1 MIVVSGPHLNSMILI
16 SHSVGITIGFRVSLC
31 NTHVVL
37 SLLQKLRLAFSSIVS
52 LTHVALSQ
60 LAIGPVSVVTQPQT
74 LPFISSSSCSL
85 NLWKATPAFVLLNT
99 LVDVF
104 IVFVIHPIALSFPT
118 HLVVFV
124 THLQTLPHI
133 SLTSI
138 FCCSYF
144 CDLLSNVSDISPST
158 VCDKFLLLFQAICS
172 PIEARLNRPFFL
184 FSAHP
189 FHCRF
194 LCQTCSF
201 CWYSARLGCLYS
213 SGSLSKRYCSLK
225 IVMFPL

>member
-1 MIVVSGPHLNSMILI
+1 MISNSC
-16 SHSVGITIGFRVSLC
+16 FC
-31 NTHVVL
+31 
-37 SLLQKLRLAFSSIVS
+37 F
-52 LTHVALSQ
+52 
-60 LAIGPVSVVTQPQT
+60 
-74 LPFISSSSCSL
+74 
-85 NLWKATPAFVLLNT
+85 LNT
-99 LVDVF
+99 LVAVL
-104 IVFVIHPIALSFPT
+104 IVFVIHSFALPFPT

-184 FSAHP
+184 FSAH
-189 FHCRF
+189 CRF

-201 CWYSARLGCLYS
+201 CKYSSRLGCLYS

-225 IVMFPL
+225 IVTIPSYWRCCTFQKIDNAGD

>member
-1 MIVVSGPHLNSMILI
+1 MIVIFGPHLNSMILI

-37 SLLQKLRLAFSSIVS
+37 SLFQKSRLAFSSIVS

-74 LPFISSSSCSL
+74 LPFIYSGSCSL
-85 NLWKATPAFVLLNT
+85 FEFVISNSCFCVLLNT
-99 LVDVF
+99 LVVEF
-104 IVFVIHPIALSFPT
+104 IVFVIHSFALPFPT

-201 CWYSARLGCLYS
+201 C
-213 SGSLSKRYCSLK
+213 
-225 IVMFPL
+225 